1 MSSGSQEVTQL
12 LVDWGNGDQ
21 AALERLLPLVNNEL
35 RKLARRYMRRENPG
49 HSLETSALVNEAYL
63 RLIDQHHVQWQNRAH
78 FFGIAAQLM
87 RRILIDHARKA
98 QYQKRGGGAH
108 RVTLDETVAVTEGR
122 AAELLAL
129 DEALDKLTAMDER
142 KGRIVE
148 LRFFG
153 GLTEEETAEVIGISL
168 TTVQRDLRLAKAWLR
183 RRLMDETNDEA

>member
-1 MSSGSQEVTQL
+1 MSSGSQGVTQL

-21 AALERLLPLVNNEL
+21 AALERLLPLVNSEL
-35 RKLARRYMRRENPG
+35 RKLAKRYMRRENPG

-63 RLIDQHHVQWQNRAH
+63 RLIDQRDVQWQNRAH

-108 RVTLDETVAVTEGR
+108 RVTLDETVAVTEDR

-129 DEALDKLTAMDER
+129 DEALDKLTAMDAR

-153 GLTEEETAEVIGISL
+153 GLTEEETAEVIGVSL
-168 TTVQRDLRLAKAWLR
+168 PTVQRDLRLAKAWLR
-183 RRLMDETNDEA
+183 RMLTDESNNEA

>member
-87 RRILIDHARKA
+87 RRVLVEHARNRNRA
-98 QYQKRGGGAH
+98 KRGGDWQ
-108 RVTLDETVAVTEGR
+108 RVSFDAAAEMGR
-122 AAELLAL
+122 AGEPDLIAL
-129 DEALDKLTAMDER
+129 DDALSDLARMDPQQS
-142 KGRIVE
+142 RIVE
-148 LRFFG
+148 LRYFG
-153 GLTEEETAEVIGISL
+153 GLTIEETAEVLGISHS
-168 TTVQRDLRLAKAWLR
+168 TVERDWGLARAWLR
-183 RRLMDETNDEA
+183 RELGK